1 MTEPAK
7 KLTAL
12 PDPIV
17 AKLADNAKRARE
29 MTNAADAVMRGR
41 PATDEGDAEE
51 LVQPGADDDDPES
64 AAPAEGD
71 AGGDDSDADGE
82 PTEGESDPGKPAKL
96 HPAKKLAKA
105 KQLAEKGAF
114 KALEKLL
121 GLEPGTLKVDDNL
134 LRQNRIQRVKL
145 KKERDSLT
153 LALRNAQAKHGPIL
167 QAQDDYEKG
176 NYAAAARALPLIFAG
191 TDASGK
197 RVGHDLATITKNLAK
212 AHMPGGATDAKEAA
226 LSRREEELTRREREQ
241 TEEAR
246 VQKSKQAAVRRIQTT
261 IAGHGVLK
269 YYSSPAKAAE
279 AVMAELEE
287 HWDAERKVFRKTPA
301 QVADIML
308 KRVAPPVRRVARAP
322 QLEDAGDAPPPVATN
337 GKLSQADL
345 DRRMELNRARARALT
360 DTNLRRL
367 GRQS

>member
-7 KLTAL
+7 QLTAL
-12 PDPIV
+12 PDPIR

-29 MTNAADAVMRGR
+29 MTNAADAVMRGK
-41 PATDEGDAEE
+41 PADELETEE
-51 LVQPGADDDDPES
+51 EPTEPDSVSSSEGES
-64 AAPAEGD
+64 AASGEDDADPADD
-71 AGGDDSDADGE
+71 AGEGE
-82 PTEGESDPGKPAKL
+82 PDPEKPAKL

-121 GLEPGTLKVDDNL
+121 GLEPGTLKVDDAL

-145 KKERDSLT
+145 KKERDSLS

-367 GRQS
+367 GRQQ